1 MHKFEVGQSVR
12 FEPNTWYYRNTVPG
26 SYEVRKQLPERNGE
40 FEYRVK
46 SANEA
51 HERVATESQIRR
63 AGLIARWA
71 ALPGPREHPPAL
83 AKSEPWSMAERQS
96 WVQSSPDGQLRLLPA
111 RNGGRRVPAVR
122 SRRALRTRKEIMSN
136 T

>member
-63 AGLIARWA
+63 AA
-71 ALPGPREHPPAL
+71 
-83 AKSEPWSMAERQS
+83 
-96 WVQSSPDGQLRLLPA
+96 
-111 RNGGRRVPAVR
+111 
-122 SRRALRTRKEIMSN
+122 
-136 T
+136 